1 VPVSRY
7 NKSFGG
13 KRGSAAE
20 ALAAMRSQY
29 GAKKGTSVFY
39 ATINKRKKR
48 KGHVSSETRRAA
60 LERMR
65 RSKTAR

>member
-7 NKSFGG
+7 DKSFGG

-48 KGHVSSETRRAA
+48 KHVSSETRRAA